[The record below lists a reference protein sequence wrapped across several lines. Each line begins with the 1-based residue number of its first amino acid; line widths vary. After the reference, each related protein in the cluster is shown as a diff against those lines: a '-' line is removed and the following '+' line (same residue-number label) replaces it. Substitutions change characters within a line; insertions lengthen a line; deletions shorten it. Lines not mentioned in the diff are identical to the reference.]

1 MVAQA
6 WEIKI
11 GDNSVYMLDT
21 NLEENTAS
29 DRAITN
35 RLYVDDKET
44 RLKQEMILGIGGQR
58 LLEALGIHPSVYHLN
73 DGHSAFLTLEL
84 IHHQMKER
92 DLSFDEAKQYARR
105 RVVFTNHTLVPAGNE
120 VYSNDLVSLMLTR
133 YAQEINVPTDKLV
146 KLGLIQESSKFS
158 MTMLPLR
165 TAGIINAVSKLH
177 SKKAREIWRDHPMI
191 GITNGVHVDTWDMIK
206 KNLPKPGSL
215 WQLHQKRKKE
225 LNMKNMSKDKQGIKG
240 HIKLEL
246 FDKNGKLKQK
256 HESSNTITEL
266 LDAHVA
272 DQMSDSGDSGIGL
285 TDHTMKKSA
294 ETFAHKHLIG
304 LKDYSKKEILQI
316 LDTARSFRE
325 VLDRPI
331 KKVPTLTGITVVN
344 LFFEASTRTRISFE
358 LAEKRLSAD
367 TINFSASTS
376 SLKKGESIR
385 DTAQNIEA
393 MKIDMVVVRHSSP
406 GIPLFLTQVLK
417 SSIINAGDG
426 AHEHP
431 TQALL
436 DIYTLREKIGDLN
449 GVKICIVGDIA
460 HSRVALSNIYGLL
473 QMGADVALCGPP
485 TLIPREIEKLGVRV
499 FYDLD
504 EALDFAQVLNIL
516 RIQIERQGTSLFPT
530 LREYRDKFGITK
542 DRLDKFAK
550 DWIIMHPGPI
560 NRGIE
565 LDSEIADGKY
575 SMILDQV
582 TNGVA
587 VRMAVLYL
595 LSGHDIQKI

>member
-1 MVAQA
+1 
-6 WEIKI
+6 
-11 GDNSVYMLDT
+11 
-21 NLEENTAS
+21 
-29 DRAITN
+29 
-35 RLYVDDKET
+35 
-44 RLKQEMILGIGGQR
+44 
-58 LLEALGIHPSVYHLN
+58 
-73 DGHSAFLTLEL
+73 
-84 IHHQMKER
+84 
-92 DLSFDEAKQYARR
+92 
-105 RVVFTNHTLVPAGNE
+105 
-120 VYSNDLVSLMLTR
+120 
-133 YAQEINVPTDKLV
+133 
-146 KLGLIQESSKFS
+146 
-158 MTMLPLR
+158 
-165 TAGIINAVSKLH
+165 
-177 SKKAREIWRDHPMI
+177 
-191 GITNGVHVDTWDMIK
+191 
-206 KNLPKPGSL
+206 
-215 WQLHQKRKKE
+215 
-225 LNMKNMSKDKQGIKG
+225 
-240 HIKLEL
+240 
-246 FDKNGKLKQK
+246 
-256 HESSNTITEL
+256 
-266 LDAHVA
+266 
-272 DQMSDSGDSGIGL
+272 
-285 TDHTMKKSA
+285 MKKSA

-406 GIPLFLTQVLK
+406 GIPRFLTQVLK

-530 LREYRDKFGITK
+530 LREYRDKFGITRK
-542 DRLDKFAK
+542 RLDKFAK